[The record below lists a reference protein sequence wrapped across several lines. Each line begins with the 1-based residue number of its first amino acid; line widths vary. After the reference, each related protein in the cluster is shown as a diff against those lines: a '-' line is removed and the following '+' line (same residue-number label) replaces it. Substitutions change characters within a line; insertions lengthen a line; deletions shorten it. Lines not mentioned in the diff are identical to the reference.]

1 MGAIKHAYARTA
13 VKSFSAVSDAAAGS
27 QTLGREDIRKRKA
40 RPLSPDTGAVFCK
53 GGKNMNAMQAIKEA
67 LEPLNL
73 PVVPY
78 LYKGDAE
85 IYITYGIDQSRGD
98 DWGNDEPG
106 QTVDNVEINLYTPI
120 LHNAEELTR
129 KVRRM
134 IARNTDFTF
143 PRIQYSCYPEKRC
156 KCATFTC
163 EYME

>member
-1 MGAIKHAYARTA
+1 MIKN
-13 VKSFSAVSDAAAGS
+13 GS
-27 QTLGREDIRKRKA
+27 NKTRVCPHCG
-40 RPLSPDTGAVFCK
+40 
-53 GGKNMNAMQAIKEA
+53 
-67 LEPLNL
+67 
-73 PVVPY
+73 
-78 LYKGDAE
+78 E
-85 IYITYGIDQSRGD
+85 ILFRGD

>member
-1 MGAIKHAYARTA
+1 
-13 VKSFSAVSDAAAGS
+13 
-27 QTLGREDIRKRKA
+27 
-40 RPLSPDTGAVFCK
+40 
-53 GGKNMNAMQAIKEA
+53 MNAMQAIKEA
-67 LEPLNL
+67 LEPLDL
-73 PVVPY
+73 PAVPY

-143 PRIQYSCYPEKRC
+143 PRIQYSCCPEKRC